1 MCEASV
7 EVVPLHLFCSS
18 VPDVREA
25 PPSPTHA
32 SPKLGTP
39 LSLGTLLSLGTPGGP
54 GWVRAAL
61 EEDGP
66 SGLCKTDPVFKP
78 SMMNISNISNLR
90 KNPLPL
96 LI

>member
-1 MCEASV
+1 MCEASI

-18 VPDVREA
+18 VPDVREG
-25 PPSPTHA
+25 PTLPDSCKSEVGDTA
-32 SPKLGTP
+32 LPG
-39 LSLGTLLSLGTPGGP
+39 GPGGP

-66 SGLCKTDPVFKP
+66 SGLCKVDPVFRP
-78 SMMNISNISNLR
+78 STMNISNISNWR
-90 KNPLPL
+90 KNPLLL